1 MNEIPQEE
9 EGKNYLRFIFLNLL
23 ISAFII
29 ISYIYVAE
37 AFESI
42 STIFIENQEFTIRF
56 GITLLIFTVLS
67 VLAGSIHGLVDGFLA
82 ELLYQIAYYHEIYF
96 EWCLI
101 VAILGFLVGL
111 YKYKPLKYH
120 EGMKVYYTFLVLVIN
135 SFLITG
141 IIIIFQP
148 IFYPGQFTLETA
160 IINYGFKFFFQALI
174 SIVFVVPILLVVY
187 DKIFATDENHLYY
200 MILTH
205 HPVSDSDHT
214 FYLKFGR
221 TKIYFCSRCS
231 GVILGGLFTMF
242 ALYLIGLV
250 FSTELSGEIALL
262 LIIILPIP
270 GIIDWGTQRLLLRK
284 STTGSRLFTGFII
297 GSALHIMSF
306 TYKYY
311 FYTMLTLV
319 IYFSVFGLLVY
330 FGHKK
335 EMKLFRMK
343 DYPYL
348 TEEEDDV

>member
-9 EGKNYLRFIFLNLL
+9 EGKNNFRLIFLNLL
-23 ISAFII
+23 ISTFII
-29 ISYIYVAE
+29 ISYIYIAE

-42 STIFIENQEFTIRF
+42 STNFLENQEFTIRF
-56 GITLLIFTVLS
+56 GITLLIFTFLS
-67 VLAGSIHGLVDGFLA
+67 VLAGSIHGLVDGFIA
-82 ELLYQIAYYHEIYF
+82 ELLYQITYYNEIYF

-120 EGMKVYYTFLVLVIN
+120 EGIKVYNTFLVLVIN
-135 SFLITG
+135 SFIISGLIIG
-141 IIIIFQP
+141 FQM
-148 IFYPGQFTLETA
+148 IFYRDQFTLEIL

-174 SIVFVVPILLVVY
+174 SIVFVIPILLVLY
-187 DKIFATDENHLYY
+187 DKVFSASEKHLYY

-205 HPVSDSDHT
+205 HPVSASDHT

-231 GVILGGLFTMF
+231 GVIFGGLYAMF
-242 ALYLIGLV
+242 ALYLIELI
-250 FSTELSGEIALL
+250 FNTELSGEIALL

-284 STTGSRLFTGFII
+284 STTESRLLTGFII
-297 GSALHIMSF
+297 GTALHVMSF
-306 TYKYY
+306 TYNYY
-311 FYTMLTLV
+311 FYTMLILV
-319 IYFSVFGLLVY
+319 IYFSIFGLLVY

-343 DYPYL
+343 EYPYL

>member
-1 MNEIPQEE
+1 LNEIPQEE
-9 EGKNYLRFIFLNLL
+9 EGKSYLSLIFLNIL
-23 ISAFII
+23 ISTFIL
-29 ISYIYVAE
+29 ISYIYIAE
-37 AFESI
+37 AFGSI
-42 STIFIENQEFTIRF
+42 STNFIESQEFTIRF
-56 GITLLIFTVLS
+56 GITLLIFTFLS
-67 VLAGSIHGLVDGFLA
+67 VLAGSIHGLVVGFLA

-120 EGMKVYYTFLVLVIN
+120 EGIKVYNTFLVLVIN
-135 SFLITG
+135 SFIITG
-141 IIIIFQP
+141 IIIIFQTF
-148 IFYPGQFTLETA
+148 FYPGHFTTETV
-160 IINYGFKFFFQALI
+160 ILNYGFKFFFQALI
-174 SIVFVVPILLVVY
+174 SIVFIIPILLVLY

-205 HPVSDSDHT
+205 HPVSASDHT

-231 GVILGGLFTMF
+231 GVIFGGLCAFFLTHMLEKNF
-242 ALYLIGLV
+242 QA
-250 FSTELSGEIALL
+250 ELSGEIALI

-270 GIIDWGTQRLLLRK
+270 GIADWGTQRLLLRK

-297 GSALHIMSF
+297 GNALHFMSF

-311 FYTMLTLV
+311 FYTMLILV
-319 IYFSVFGLLVY
+319 IYFSIFGLLVY

-343 DYPYL
+343 EYPYL
-348 TEEEDDV
+348 DEEDVD